1 MRTSYDPK
9 CLELAEYF
17 YPTATR
23 NALDEIAQR
32 LQETIEDFADTD
44 NPEIPHSAVGKSEK
58 P

>member
-1 MRTSYDPK
+1 MKTSYDPK

-44 NPEIPHSAVGKSEK
+44 NPEIPHSSVGKTRE
-58 P
+58 